1 MMADDGLYTEGFDAF
16 SDLLEEYQKKT
27 TMENVLKVL
36 EIGAKEFVSDVR
48 ALPRPRSQIRAPG
61 YTHMLD
67 TVTYQR
73 TKNEVL
79 TGWVKYYGP
88 MVNNGTRKMKGVP
101 HMGPT
106 FERNKSRYY
115 GKMQKQLFG

>member
-1 MMADDGLYTEGFDAF
+1 MADDSLYTEGFDAF

-27 TMENVLKVL
+27 TRENVLKVL
-36 EIGAKEFVSDVR
+36 ETVAKEFVTDVR

-61 YTHMLD
+61 YTHLLD

-73 TKNEVL
+73 TKNEVV
-79 TGWVKYYGP
+79 TGWGKYYGP
-88 MVNNGTRKMKGVP
+88 MVDRGTRKMKGVA
-101 HMGPT
+101 HMSPT

>member
-1 MMADDGLYTEGFDAF
+1 MADESLYTEGFDAF
-16 SDLLEEYQKKT
+16 SDLLEEYEKKT

-36 EIGAKEFVSDVR
+36 EIGAKEFVADVR

-61 YTHMLD
+61 YTHLLD

-73 TKNEVL
+73 TKNEVV
-79 TGWVKYYGP
+79 TGWSKYYGP
-88 MVNNGTRKMKGVP
+88 MVDKGTRKMKGVA

-106 FERNKSRYY
+106 FERNKERYY
-115 GKMQKQLFG
+115 GAMQKKLFG

>member
-1 MMADDGLYTEGFDAF
+1 MADESLYTEGFDAF

-61 YTHMLD
+61 YTHLLD
-67 TVTYQR
+67 TVTYQL
-73 TKNEVL
+73 TKNEVI
-79 TGWVKYYGP
+79 TGWRKYYGP
-88 MVNNGTRKMKGVP
+88 MVDKGTRKMKGVA

-106 FERNKSRYY
+106 FERNKERYY
-115 GKMQKQLFG
+115 GAMQKKLFG